1 MSEFDDIQFGRL
13 EPSPEK
19 YALHGSVY
27 SFERFDLEAPAVVE
41 KMLDVPNYHAQYNQG
56 STPACVGFSCSWQM
70 SLYNRLLYNAPWLY
84 KRACAIDKDPR
95 TPPGTYIWAAMDIL
109 RKDSVVVEPGEV
121 EELARELR
129 ALAADP
135 DRVRQMGE
143 RARSLYRERFG
154 LERSLAAYEALLT

>member
-1 MSEFDDIQFGRL
+1 VLLVAQRGC
-13 EPSPEK
+13 
-19 YALHGSVY
+19 
-27 SFERFDLEAPAVVE
+27 DL
-41 KMLDVPNYHAQYNQG
+41 AQL
-56 STPACVGFSCSWQM
+56 V
-70 SLYNRLLYNAPWLY
+70 
-84 KRACAIDKDPR
+84 
-95 TPPGTYIWAAMDIL
+95 L
-109 RKDSVVVEPGEV
+109 REGCGVVVEPGEV